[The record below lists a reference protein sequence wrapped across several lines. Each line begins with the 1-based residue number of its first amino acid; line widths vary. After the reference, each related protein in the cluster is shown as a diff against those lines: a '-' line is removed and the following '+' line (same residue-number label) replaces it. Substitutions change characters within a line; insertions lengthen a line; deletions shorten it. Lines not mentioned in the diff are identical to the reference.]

1 MSPSA
6 QVYSIDAIK
15 AFREALCTFGVDAQ
29 GALCTA
35 DTEIRRVL
43 DWLHAQLQYWQHQ
56 VRECQ
61 EEVTRAKQQLIQRRW
76 GSRDGQGPGTTEQE
90 IALRKA
96 QRHLQEAE
104 EKVQTTRRWL
114 QQLPQALLEYQ
125 GHSRQLSGWLE
136 SDLRQGLA
144 VLDQKLDALEAYVHL
159 TAGQGPSAGPA
170 PAAEPAPAEGT
181 PPPPAAG

>member
-1 MSPSA
+1 MTQSA
-6 QVYSIDAIK
+6 RVSSIDVLK
-15 AFREALCTFGVDAQ
+15 ALHAALARFGPEAQEAL
-29 GALCTA
+29 GAA
-35 DTEIRRVL
+35 EIEIRRVS
-43 DWLHAQLQYWQHQ
+43 DYLHDQLQHW
-56 VRECQ
+56 
-61 EEVTRAKQQLIQRRW
+61 QRRVERCHEDVNRARSDLAHARALRE
-76 GSRDGQGPGTTEQE
+76 GERTGYVEQE